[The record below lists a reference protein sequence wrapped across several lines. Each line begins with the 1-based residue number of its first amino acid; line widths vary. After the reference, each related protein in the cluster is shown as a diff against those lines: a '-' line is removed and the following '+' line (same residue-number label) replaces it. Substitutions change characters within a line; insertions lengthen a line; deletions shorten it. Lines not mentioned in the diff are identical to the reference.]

1 MHSIWFTY
9 AVTFIQFALD
19 VDLVS
24 IAAKKI
30 NKLCGKLH
38 MEKILENL
46 WVLFIAI
53 GGWVANRLTGKIDAL
68 EKDKADADTTR
79 ESERLNAKLIH
90 ELDRRVDTVKHTLV
104 AREEY
109 KLDISTLHSRVNE
122 LEQRKA
128 DKIKNIRTH
137 QAKEKNGES

>member
-1 MHSIWFTY
+1 MENIW
-9 AVTFIQFALD
+9 LD
-19 VDLVS
+19 
-24 IAAKKI
+24 K
-30 NKLCGKLH
+30 
-38 MEKILENL
+38 L

-68 EKDKADADTTR
+68 EKDKADANTTR

-137 QAKEKNGES
+137 AAKEKNGES

>member
-1 MHSIWFTY
+1 
-9 AVTFIQFALD
+9 
-19 VDLVS
+19 
-24 IAAKKI
+24 
-30 NKLCGKLH
+30 
-38 MEKILENL
+38 MEKILE
-46 WVLFIAI
+46 WVVMVFVMLGAWY
-53 GGWVANRLTGKIDAL
+53 GSRLTKQIDDL
-68 EKDKADADTTR
+68 SKNKADSDQTR
-79 ESERLNAKLIH
+79 EVEKYHAKLIH

-137 QAKEKNGES
+137 AAKEKNGES

>member
-1 MHSIWFTY
+1 
-9 AVTFIQFALD
+9 
-19 VDLVS
+19 
-24 IAAKKI
+24 
-30 NKLCGKLH
+30 

-53 GGWVANRLTGKIDAL
+53 GSWIANRLTGKIDAL
-68 EKDKADADTTR
+68 EKEKADASSTR
-79 ESERLNAKLIH
+79 EEQANHSKLIH

-109 KLDISTLHSRVNE
+109 KADVSALHNRLNE

>member
-1 MHSIWFTY
+1 
-9 AVTFIQFALD
+9 
-19 VDLVS
+19 
-24 IAAKKI
+24 
-30 NKLCGKLH
+30 

-53 GGWVANRLTGKIDAL
+53 GSWIANRLTGKIDAL
-68 EKDKADADTTR
+68 EKEKADASSTR
-79 ESERLNAKLIH
+79 EEQVAHSKLIH

-109 KLDISTLHSRVNE
+109 KADVSTLHNRLNE
-122 LEQRKA
+122 LVQRKA

-137 QAKEKNGES
+137 SAKDAKNGES

>member
-1 MHSIWFTY
+1 
-9 AVTFIQFALD
+9 
-19 VDLVS
+19 
-24 IAAKKI
+24 
-30 NKLCGKLH
+30 

-53 GGWVANRLTGKIDAL
+53 GGWVAIRLNGKIDAL
-68 EKDKADADTTR
+68 DKDKADADTTR

-109 KLDISTLHSRVNE
+109 KQDISSLHVRINDLTLG

>member
-1 MHSIWFTY
+1 
-9 AVTFIQFALD
+9 
-19 VDLVS
+19 
-24 IAAKKI
+24 
-30 NKLCGKLH
+30 

-53 GGWVANRLTGKIDAL
+53 GSWIANRLTGKIDAL
-68 EKDKADADTTR
+68 EKDKADAGSTR
-79 ESERLNAKLIH
+79 EEQANHSKLIH

-109 KLDISTLHSRVNE
+109 KQDISSLHVRINDLTLG

>member
-1 MHSIWFTY
+1 
-9 AVTFIQFALD
+9 
-19 VDLVS
+19 
-24 IAAKKI
+24 
-30 NKLCGKLH
+30 

-53 GGWVANRLTGKIDAL
+53 GSWVANRLTGKIDAL
-68 EKDKADADTTR
+68 EKEKADATTTR
-79 ESERLNAKLIH
+79 ESDKTHGKLIH
-90 ELDRRVDTVKHTLV
+90 ELDRRIDTVKHTLV

-109 KLDISTLHSRVNE
+109 KSDVSALHTRLNE

>member
-1 MHSIWFTY
+1 
-9 AVTFIQFALD
+9 
-19 VDLVS
+19 
-24 IAAKKI
+24 
-30 NKLCGKLH
+30 

-68 EKDKADADTTR
+68 EKDIADADTTR

-109 KLDISTLHSRVNE
+109 KQDISSLHVRINDLTLG

>member
-1 MHSIWFTY
+1 M
-9 AVTFIQFALD
+9 
-19 VDLVS
+19 DLVS

-38 MEKILENL
+38 LQKILENL

-53 GGWVANRLTGKIDAL
+53 GGGVANRLTGKIDAL
-68 EKDKADADTTR
+68 EKDNADADTTR

-109 KLDISTLHSRVNE
+109 KQDISSLHVRINDLTLG

>member
-1 MHSIWFTY
+1 
-9 AVTFIQFALD
+9 
-19 VDLVS
+19 
-24 IAAKKI
+24 
-30 NKLCGKLH
+30 

-68 EKDKADADTTR
+68 EKDKADANTTR

-137 QAKEKNGES
+137 AAKEKNGES

>member
-1 MHSIWFTY
+1 
-9 AVTFIQFALD
+9 
-19 VDLVS
+19 
-24 IAAKKI
+24 
-30 NKLCGKLH
+30 

-53 GGWVANRLTGKIDAL
+53 GSWVANRLTGKIDAL
-68 EKDKADADTTR
+68 EKEKADATTTR
-79 ESERLNAKLIH
+79 ESDKTHGKLIH
-90 ELDRRVDTVKHTLV
+90 ALDRRIDTVKHTLV

-109 KLDISTLHSRVNE
+109 KSDVSALHTRLNE